1 MGSKSAKKRKK
12 ARRQRTRRFVLWL
25 SCILITAVALGVC
38 TLLLRNR
45 SDIMAQPSDI
55 VDEGMVRVFLRS
67 ISGKPAL
74 GLTLDGVYTVD
85 GDAGFRFARGT
96 EVSVASEGGE
106 LYLSAGGLTID
117 MGSSFSLKRHAPEDG
132 QEPGGLYIH
141 ESEKDNLFL
150 GDLQLASTGSGV
162 DCILTIQVEDY
173 LYGVVAYEM
182 SNSFPLEALKAQA
195 IAARTY
201 AMRAANANRSKSYDL
216 VDTTADQVFKG
227 YDASLQNVIKAVD
240 STRGIVG
247 MAGGSF
253 AQCYYTA
260 SNGGQIASTKQI
272 WGGTVSYIEMK
283 EDPYDL
289 ENSLSTVKRGLIP
302 ISPESNTALNWELLS
317 RLDPLIPDAQQLRID
332 EITSVTLI
340 EPDVPGS
347 LMYKAAQI
355 EMRVSKRVL
364 EKAEA
369 GEEAKA
375 AEASESEPSDPQ
387 DEAETPSPSEQ
398 PVTPQPTVLETAAP
412 SPEGS
417 ASPTPAASALMDEA
431 TQSPEPAPSPTPE
444 NLWVLSDWQQ
454 LTDVITLRVETYG
467 CLKALLGIGINS
479 QPFEVFSVEKA
490 DDGFYLVAR
499 RFGHGVGMSQR
510 GAQIMASK
518 HHKNCEEI
526 LSFYYPG
533 ASWYEISWTEH
544 KLEPLSALPSG
555 LGYARAKP
563 TPRPTQQP
571 LRALKEG
578 EYYAG
583 VTATTLNVRSGPNT
597 SSAIKALL
605 YSGERV
611 IVTGSYPD
619 NWVSIATQE
628 FEGYVKADYLKKE

>member
-12 ARRQRTRRFVLWL
+12 ARRQRAKRLVLWI
-25 SCILITAVALGVC
+25 SCILITAIALGIC
-38 TLLLRNR
+38 TLLIRNR
-45 SDIMAQPSDI
+45 SDFIAQPSDI
-55 VDEGMVRVFLRS
+55 VDEGLVRVFLRS

-117 MGSSFSLKRHAPEDG
+117 MGSSFTLKRHAPEDG
-132 QEPGGLYIH
+132 AEPGGLYIH

-150 GDLQLASTGSGV
+150 GDLNLSSTGSGV

-201 AMRAANANRSKSYDL
+201 AMRAASANKSKSFDL

-227 YDASLQNVIKAVD
+227 FDAGLENVIKAVD

-283 EDPYDL
+283 DDPYDL
-289 ENSLSTVKRGLIP
+289 ENSLSSVKRGLIP
-302 ISPESNTALNWELLS
+302 TSPESNSALNWELIS

-332 EITSVTLI
+332 EITSVTLV

-369 GEEAKA
+369 GEADPATPDGEG
-375 AEASESEPSDPQ
+375 EPGALPDDS
-387 DEAETPSPSEQ
+387 ETPSPDATPE
-398 PVTPQPTVLETAAP
+398 TPQPTAPVTATPLPA
-412 SPEGS
+412 GS
-417 ASPTPAASALMDEA
+417 ATPDPTVSAQPEDTE
-431 TQSPEPAPSPTPE
+431 SPEPTPSPTPE
-444 NLWVLSDWQQ
+444 NLWVLSDWQA
-454 LTDVITLRVETYG
+454 LEESVTLRVETYG
-467 CLKALLGIGINS
+467 CLKALLNIGINS

-490 DDGFYLVAR
+490 ENGFYLVAR

-518 HHKNCEEI
+518 HHKDCEEI

-533 ASWYEISWTEH
+533 ASWYQIDWTEH
-544 KLEPLSALPSG
+544 KLEPLSALPAG

-583 VTATTLNVRSGPNT
+583 VTATTLNVRSSPNT

-619 NWVSIATQE
+619 NWVSIVTQE

>member
-12 ARRQRTRRFVLWL
+12 ARRQRTKRLVLWL
-25 SCILITAVALGVC
+25 SCILITAIALGIC
-38 TLLLRNR
+38 TLLIRNR
-45 SDIMAQPSDI
+45 SDFIAQPSDI
-55 VDEGMVRVFLRS
+55 VDEGLVRVFLRS

-117 MGSSFSLKRHAPEDG
+117 MGSSFTLKRHAPEDG
-132 QEPGGLYIH
+132 AEPGGLYIH

-150 GDLQLASTGSGV
+150 GDLNLSSTGSGV

-201 AMRAANANRSKSYDL
+201 AMRAASANKSKSYDL

-227 YDASLQNVIKAVD
+227 FDAGLENVIKAVD

-283 EDPYDL
+283 DDPYDL
-289 ENSLSTVKRGLIP
+289 ENSLSSVKRGLIP
-302 ISPESNTALNWELLS
+302 ASPESNSALNWELIS

-332 EITSVTLI
+332 EITSVTLV

-369 GEEAKA
+369 GETDPA
-375 AEASESEPSDPQ
+375 APDGESEPGALPDDS
-387 DEAETPSPSEQ
+387 ETPSPDATPE
-398 PVTPQPTVLETAAP
+398 TPQPTAPVTATPLPA
-412 SPEGS
+412 GS
-417 ASPTPAASALMDEA
+417 ASPDPTVSAQPEDTE
-431 TQSPEPAPSPTPE
+431 SPEPTPSPTPE
-444 NLWVLSDWQQ
+444 NLWVLSDWQA
-454 LTDVITLRVETYG
+454 LEESVTLRVETYG
-467 CLKALLGIGINS
+467 CLKALLNIGINS

-490 DDGFYLVAR
+490 ENGFYLVAR

-518 HHKNCEEI
+518 HHKDCEEI

-533 ASWYEISWTEH
+533 ANWYQIDWTEH
-544 KLEPLSALPSG
+544 KLEPLSALPAG

-583 VTATTLNVRSGPNT
+583 VTATTLNVRSSPNT

-619 NWVSIATQE
+619 NWVSIVTQE

>member
-12 ARRQRTRRFVLWL
+12 ARRQRAKRLVLWL
-25 SCILITAVALGVC
+25 SCILITAIALGIC
-38 TLLLRNR
+38 TLLIRNR
-45 SDIMAQPSDI
+45 SDFIAQPSDI
-55 VDEGMVRVFLRS
+55 VDEGLVRVFLRS

-117 MGSSFSLKRHAPEDG
+117 MGSSFTLKRHAPEDG
-132 QEPGGLYIH
+132 AEPGGLYIH

-150 GDLQLASTGSGV
+150 GDLNLSSTGSGV

-201 AMRAANANRSKSYDL
+201 AMRAASANKSKTYDL

-227 YDASLQNVIKAVD
+227 FDAGLENVIKAVD

-283 EDPYDL
+283 DDPYDL
-289 ENSLSTVKRGLIP
+289 ENSLSSVKRGLIP
-302 ISPESNTALNWELLS
+302 TSPESNSALNWELIS

-332 EITSVTLI
+332 EITSVTLV

-369 GEEAKA
+369 GEADPA
-375 AEASESEPSDPQ
+375 APDGEGEPGALPDDS
-387 DEAETPSPSEQ
+387 ETPSPDATPE
-398 PVTPQPTVLETAAP
+398 TPQPTAPVTATPLPA
-412 SPEGS
+412 GS
-417 ASPTPAASALMDEA
+417 ASPDPTVSAQPEDTE
-431 TQSPEPAPSPTPE
+431 SPEPTPSPTPE
-444 NLWVLSDWQQ
+444 NLWVLSDWQA
-454 LTDVITLRVETYG
+454 LEESVTLRVETYG
-467 CLKALLGIGINS
+467 CLKALLNIGINS

-490 DDGFYLVAR
+490 ENGFYLVAR

-518 HHKNCEEI
+518 HHKDCEEI

-533 ASWYEISWTEH
+533 ASWYQIDWTEH
-544 KLEPLSALPSG
+544 KLEPLSALPAS

-583 VTATTLNVRSGPNT
+583 VTATTLNVRSSPNT

-619 NWVSIATQE
+619 NWVSIVTQE

>member
-12 ARRQRTRRFVLWL
+12 ARRQRAKRLVLWL
-25 SCILITAVALGVC
+25 SCILITVIALGIC
-38 TLLLRNR
+38 TLLIRNR
-45 SDIMAQPSDI
+45 SDFIAQPSDI
-55 VDEGMVRVFLRS
+55 VDEGLVRVFLRS

-117 MGSSFSLKRHAPEDG
+117 MGSSFTLKRHAPEDG
-132 QEPGGLYIH
+132 AEPGGLYIH

-150 GDLQLASTGSGV
+150 GDLNLSSTGSGV

-182 SNSFPLEALKAQA
+182 SNSFPLAALKAQA

-201 AMRAANANRSKSYDL
+201 AMRAASANKSKSYDL

-227 YDASLQNVIKAVD
+227 FDAGLENVIKAVD

-283 EDPYDL
+283 DDPYDL
-289 ENSLSTVKRGLIP
+289 ENSLSSVKRGLIP
-302 ISPESNTALNWELLS
+302 ASPESNSALNWELIS

-332 EITSVTLI
+332 EITSVTLV

-369 GEEAKA
+369 GETDPA
-375 AEASESEPSDPQ
+375 APDGEGEPGALPDDS
-387 DEAETPSPSEQ
+387 ETPSPDATPE
-398 PVTPQPTVLETAAP
+398 TPQPTAPVTATPLPA
-412 SPEGS
+412 GS
-417 ASPTPAASALMDEA
+417 ASPDPTVSAQPEDTE
-431 TQSPEPAPSPTPE
+431 SPEPTPSPTPE
-444 NLWVLSDWQQ
+444 NLWVLSDWQA
-454 LTDVITLRVETYG
+454 LEESVTLRVETYG
-467 CLKALLGIGINS
+467 CLKALLNIGINS

-490 DDGFYLVAR
+490 EDGFYLVAR

-518 HHKNCEEI
+518 HHKDCEEI

-533 ASWYEISWTEH
+533 ASWYQIDWTEH
-544 KLEPLSALPSG
+544 KLEPLSALPAG

-583 VTATTLNVRSGPNT
+583 VTATTLNVRSSPNT

-619 NWVSIATQE
+619 NWVSIVTQE